1 MDEVE
6 GNKLRRRRV
15 GDIRRA
21 VCGKRQQHEEV
32 CAHQVEHERVDDR
45 GMEFRYRPSA
55 TVLVDHVGDG
65 DKEGDY
71 RKQDACGE
79 DVAQIYVQSVL
90 ASSLLLFGPREVFAW
105 LCEIVRGPN
114 DALLGSSSVAA
125 LSSRAFPL
133 HMQKPLADAPARVGG
148 DGPSVGA
155 HDPMVGDDHGERVFS
170 HRGPNSAV

>member
-32 CAHQVEHERVDDR
+32 RAHQVEHERVDDC
-45 GMEFRYRPSA
+45 GMEFRHRPSA

-90 ASSLLLFGPREVFAW
+90 ASSLLKIMSL
-105 LCEIVRGPN
+105 I
-114 DALLGSSSVAA
+114 
-125 LSSRAFPL
+125 
-133 HMQKPLADAPARVGG
+133 
-148 DGPSVGA
+148 
-155 HDPMVGDDHGERVFS
+155 
-170 HRGPNSAV
+170 

>member
-32 CAHQVEHERVDDR
+32 RAHQVEHERVDDR
-45 GMEFRYRPSA
+45 GMEFRHRPSA

-79 DVAQIYVQSVL
+79 DVAQIYVQSVC
-90 ASSLLLFGPREVFAW
+90 LFII
-105 LCEIVRGPN
+105 IVQR
-114 DALLGSSSVAA
+114 AGSSRRSA
-125 LSSRAFPL
+125 LFL
-133 HMQKPLADAPARVGG
+133 FHMQKPLADAPARVGG

-155 HDPMVGDDHGERVFS
+155 HDPMVGDDHGEWVFS

>member
-45 GMEFRYRPSA
+45 GMEFRHRPSA

-65 DKEGDY
+65 DKESDY

-90 ASSLLLFGPREVFAW
+90 ASSLLLSGLTEVFAW
-105 LCEIVRGPN
+105 LCGVAYAFGFLGLARGSVCCGCKRRGLSGLYSPGF
-114 DALLGSSSVAA
+114 AKSCAGRTMRCSSA
-125 LSSRAFPL
+125 RASL
-133 HMQKPLADAPARVGG
+133 R
-148 DGPSVGA
+148 
-155 HDPMVGDDHGERVFS
+155 
-170 HRGPNSAV
+170 